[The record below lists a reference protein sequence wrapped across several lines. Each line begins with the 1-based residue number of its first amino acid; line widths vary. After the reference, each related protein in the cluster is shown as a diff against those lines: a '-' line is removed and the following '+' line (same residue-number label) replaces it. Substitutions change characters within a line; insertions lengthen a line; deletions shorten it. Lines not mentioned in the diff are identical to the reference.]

1 MLHSKNYPLNP
12 QYHHVTSY
20 YTLLM
25 IARCA
30 LKDDICTCGIKKI
43 KTRHQ
48 TLHLLAQSNDLD
60 LLIKRTPACVY
71 IVKNTLKTNQYN
83 YRDH

>member
-1 MLHSKNYPLNP
+1 
-12 QYHHVTSY
+12 
-20 YTLLM
+20 M
-25 IARCA
+25 IAQCA
-30 LKDDICTCGIKKI
+30 LKDDISTCGIKI

-71 IVKNTLKTNQYN
+71 IVKNTLKTN
-83 YRDH
+83 